1 MLSQKIILYRCT
13 SGKVLNNAFEAPMH
27 RAKGFKAGAMYSME
41 DAELEIVAPKNRSI
55 VLGPTL
61 VVKYALIVHDK
72 ERFEAQNHAIHACFH
87 VLNSLDEIVSRN
99 YVPGVSA
106 RMNILLYCME

>member
-1 MLSQKIILYRCT
+1 M
-13 SGKVLNNAFEAPMH
+13 LNNACSKL
-27 RAKGFKAGAMYSME
+27 RCTVRKALKPGPMYSME

-72 ERFEAQNHAIHACFH
+72 ERFEAQNHANHACFQ
-87 VLNSLDEIVSRN
+87 VLNSLEEIVSRN
-99 YVPGVSA
+99 YVPGVSCP
-106 RMNILLYCME
+106 MNILLYCME